1 VSSLLIRN
9 AAERDAADLHAIYA
23 HYVLHGFGTFEE
35 VPPGVPSFE
44 DKIRTVAG
52 HGLPF
57 LVAEQGSNIVGY
69 AYASPFRPR
78 TGYRY
83 SVEDSV
89 YVRDDLRG
97 RGLGLTLL
105 KALVPRCEATG
116 TRQIVAVIG
125 DSENRGSIGVHERA
139 GFEHVGIVRGVGFKL
154 GRWVDIVMMQRTLNG
169 GTTTTP
175 PPRGAWS

>member
-1 VSSLLIRN
+1 MSARLIRN
-9 AAERDAADLHAIYA
+9 ASEHDAAELHAIYA

-35 VPPGVPSFE
+35 VPPGAHSFE
-44 DKIRTVAG
+44 EKIRAIAG

-57 LVAEQGSNIVGY
+57 LVAQDGPEIVGY

-89 YVRDDLRG
+89 YVRDGLRG
-97 RGLGLTLL
+97 RGIGRELL
-105 KALVPRCEATG
+105 NALVPRCEALG
-116 TRQIVAVIG
+116 VRQIVAVIG
-125 DSENRGSIGVHERA
+125 DSENRGSIGVHEGA
-139 GFEHVGIVRGVGFKL
+139 GFVHAGVVRGVGYKL

-169 GTTTTP
+169 GATTAP
-175 PPRGAWS
+175 PTRGAWL

>member
-1 VSSLLIRN
+1 MSALSIRN
-9 AAERDAADLHAIYA
+9 ATEHDAAELHLIYA

-35 VPPGVPSFE
+35 VPPGAHSFE
-44 DKIRTVAG
+44 EKIRAIAA

-57 LVAEQGSNIVGY
+57 LVAQDGPQIVGY

-89 YVRDDLRG
+89 YVRDGLRG
-97 RGLGLTLL
+97 RGIGRELL
-105 KALVPRCEATG
+105 SALVPRCEALG
-116 TRQIVAVIG
+116 VRQIVAVIG
-125 DSENRGSIGVHERA
+125 DSENRGSIGVHEGA
-139 GFEHVGIVRGVGFKL
+139 GFVHAGVVRGVGYKL

-169 GTTTTP
+169 GTTTAP
-175 PPRGAWS
+175 PSRGAWL